1 MHRELP
7 ATAIHIADPE
17 LILSVRDLNLV
28 DLVLGPPGAATNLI
42 FLFGRTE
49 DIIVLST

>member
-28 DLVLGPPGAATNLI
+28 DLVLGPPGPATEPYFPL
-42 FLFGRTE
+42 RQTTRYYC
-49 DIIVLST
+49 S